1 MVRLL
6 ALAVESGFALHTNRN
21 FGPFYP
27 PVVVDPISVLPG
39 VNLARHEGAHWLF
52 LRPHVG
58 HIISWGRAIQILSE
72 LSGHLRWV
80 ADRLGGARGRGQV
93 GDALLL

>member
-39 VNLARHEGAHWLF
+39 VNLEEALEYIDIRQSQLCLWL
-52 LRPHVG
+52 
-58 HIISWGRAIQILSE
+58 
-72 LSGHLRWV
+72 
-80 ADRLGGARGRGQV
+80 
-93 GDALLL
+93 GDIDI